1 MANLKCVRLSV
12 FVQGFRGVTSK
23 DSQQNNCTSLAAQI
37 GAFHSLSICLTL
49 DDPIGRLPLTRKS
62 LTNHSVAFVT
72 KGKIMIIV
80 ILRISLITHLFH
92 LKAKLRCSNATE
104 ATVALKAE
112 HQRGMSDVLCLH

>member
-1 MANLKCVRLSV
+1 MLTIRVSVCVQAFGEVMS
-12 FVQGFRGVTSK
+12 T
-23 DSQQNNCTSLAAQI
+23 DSQQNNCTSLVVQI
-37 GAFHSLSICLTL
+37 GAFHSLSIFLTL
-49 DDPIGRLPLTRKS
+49 DDPIGRLPLRRKS

-92 LKAKLRCSNATE
+92 LKAKLQCSNAAE
-104 ATVALKAE
+104 ATVALKAD